1 MIKWKNSKHHGKDL
15 SKGTQVHLLNKV
27 IFRPNLIKTVQTGRK
42 GREKSTGGRVVI
54 GFTLKKKK
62 KTALLLN
69 HQSFF
74 TDHRLFFCSPLFLV
88 CNIDII
94 FIQHSRL
101 PRSVQEMLFI
111 RTWVPDI

>member
-62 KTALLLN
+62 TVLLLN

-74 TDHRLFFCSPLFLV
+74 TDHRLFFALHYFSFVTLLFLK
-88 CNIDII
+88 
-94 FIQHSRL
+94 
-101 PRSVQEMLFI
+101 
-111 RTWVPDI
+111 